1 MTLIVMGA
9 LSVIAD
15 WLYGLPDAALFVLF
29 SGATVLAFFGLW
41 LVVRRRP
48 SLHPVRDDA
57 DFGVRAQG
65 TLFSVCSLVLA
76 FSLVQAETNARHVE
90 SVVAA
95 EASEINR
102 LDRALDRMNDP
113 ASESARALLRAYARS
128 VVADEWPAMT
138 RGGASPRTR
147 AAFTAL
153 YDGALSLPP
162 NEASSSGEIMKSMD
176 AIADRREER
185 IDLATVG
192 LPPVFWAVI
201 AFGMAIFV
209 AASSTLAT
217 TGFRRM
223 IVACQAAVLGALL
236 AVVFIND
243 QPFKGQTSVSP
254 HPFVK
259 ALDAMTARLR

>member
-1 MTLIVMGA
+1 M
-9 LSVIAD
+9 IAD

-29 SGATVLAFFGLW
+29 SGATVLAFFGLR
-41 LVVRRRP
+41 LVVRG
-48 SLHPVRDDA
+48 HPGLLPARDDA

-90 SVVAA
+90 TVVAA

-102 LDRALDRMNDP
+102 LDRVLERMNDP
-113 ASESARALLRAYARS
+113 AAESARALLRAYAQS
-128 VVADEWPAMT
+128 VVADEWPAMS
-138 RGGASPRTR
+138 RGAASPRTR

-153 YDGALSLPP
+153 YDGTLSLPP
-162 NEASSSGEIMKSMD
+162 TATSTGDSAEVMKSMD

-185 IDLATVG
+185 IDLATVA
-192 LPPVFWAVI
+192 LPPVFWGVI

-217 TGFRRM
+217 TSFRRM